1 MCGLSYDL
9 ASVREINFMH
19 RVLFIASSC
28 MVSATFGQRPLR
40 ASLRVTRTHTN
51 WQYFGPSGQS
61 PLRVVGF
68 THWS

>member
-1 MCGLSYDL
+1 
-9 ASVREINFMH
+9 MH